1 MRISVK
7 GRIGKD
13 PQEIKQ
19 GVVNFSLAR
28 TESYKK
34 GDEWI
39 QKPTI
44 WFNVFVTNNDYLKL
58 INDLDIRKGARI
70 IVEGEF
76 DVLEGSE
83 KYPQPNYRIQV
94 MFKDDRLV
102 FLGNK

>member
-13 PQEIKQ
+13 PREIRE

-44 WFNVFVTNNDYLKL
+44 WFNVFVTNNECVRCIQEL
-58 INDLDIRKGARI
+58 NIRKGARV

-94 MFKDDRLV
+94 MFSGDRFI
-102 FLGNK
+102 FLGSK